1 MKKHTGAA
9 LLAVVLITFILLAI
23 LSSVA
28 FSIAAQ
34 TKKTEVWQMTHKQN
48 QMAFLARSAV
58 IAVSEAVTA
67 NGSMAET
74 SGDSTSIE
82 LKDGS
87 DKIADLTLV
96 ISSDTPSTAQIY
108 ATAEADGKKITI
120 IGKYSKITHTITG
133 WDRRDE

>member
-1 MKKHTGAA
+1 MKKHRGAA
-9 LLAVVLITFILLAI
+9 LLVVVLITFILLAI

-48 QMAFLARSAV
+48 QMVILARSAV
-58 IAVSEAVTA
+58 IAVSEAVSA
-67 NGSMAET
+67 DGSMAET
-74 SGDSTSIE
+74 SGDSASIE
-82 LKDGS
+82 LKDGC

-108 ATAEADGKKITI
+108 ATAEADGKKQNTVN
-120 IGKYSKITHTITG
+120 
-133 WDRRDE
+133 

>member
-1 MKKHTGAA
+1 MKKHRGAA

-34 TKKTEVWQMTHKQN
+34 TKKTEVWQMAHKQN

-67 NGSMAET
+67 DGSMAET
-74 SGDSTSIE
+74 SGDSTSIK

-87 DKIADLTLV
+87 DTIADLTLV
-96 ISSDTPSTAQIY
+96 ISSDTPSTAQIS

-120 IGKYSKITHTITG
+120 IGKYSKTTHTITG

>member
-1 MKKHTGAA
+1 MKKHRGAA
-9 LLAVVLITFILLAI
+9 LLVVVLITFILLAI

-34 TKKTEVWQMTHKQN
+34 TKKTEVWQMAHKQN

-67 NGSMAET
+67 DGSMAET